1 MDNNT
6 IENNDLNLPI
16 FSYSKIGSYKACPKQ
31 YDFCYI
37 QKLPRLDK
45 TFTIFG
51 SLCHDILERFHKFYL
66 DPNNENIPYVDAMQ
80 KSFIEAKHDWESKEI
95 SENQLRITK
104 DQLKE
109 AYQIMVDYL
118 LLLNKGNNPKVIS
131 VEKKIW
137 LDIDHKFILLGYIDR
152 IQKDTD
158 GAIHIADYKT
168 TKDEKYLVDRT
179 QLMLYAYS
187 LYCEDP
193 TLEKVRTSYILLK
206 HKMKSLVKEHSIQE
220 IVECKDKL
228 VKVFLTIQD
237 DKLYRPTPSFFKCKF
252 CDYSKYCAEGSRL
265 LCGGGGKSV
274 LGKSDW

>member
-1 MDNNT
+1 
-6 IENNDLNLPI
+6 
-16 FSYSKIGSYKACPKQ
+16 
-31 YDFCYI
+31 
-37 QKLPRLDK
+37 
-45 TFTIFG
+45 
-51 SLCHDILERFHKFYL
+51 
-66 DPNNENIPYVDAMQ
+66 
-80 KSFIEAKHDWESKEI
+80 
-95 SENQLRITK
+95 
-104 DQLKE
+104 
-109 AYQIMVDYL
+109 
-118 LLLNKGNNPKVIS
+118 
-131 VEKKIW
+131 
-137 LDIDHKFILLGYIDR
+137 
-152 IQKDTD
+152 
-158 GAIHIADYKT
+158 
-168 TKDEKYLVDRT
+168 
-179 QLMLYAYS
+179 MLYAYS